1 MMFDEDEGGG
11 LDFGVIAQK
20 IVSLLPVLMLGMLI
34 MGLMLF
40 AVSSIVPQIQAY
52 ADLNAN
58 VQGARAA
65 VTAQAP
71 DPDAATILGAQLE
84 GAVSARD
91 QAAARFATDTQADGI
106 LDTLYRYADEQGVTI
121 VTLRTQQNLDEDP
134 SGPYALRSFRLQVDG
149 ALREL
154 MAFVVGLREAS
165 VPAVQVGAVS
175 INPADAAQM
184 YSLML
189 DLRLST
195 SPYASGAVFADLP
208 HLAVPVPPTPNPAD
222 AESTALAAAATPN
235 LALTATAL
243 FAPTATPPLDGCA
256 GAPPNRIRVGQ
267 TAVVDFNT
275 PSALNILAVPRTV
288 DSDIDIIAQARDGA
302 LLEIIGGPV
311 CGRWKGMDVWYWQVI
326 YGGVQGWAG
335 EASAEER
342 WVCPPDEPEC
352 AE

>member
-11 LDFGVIAQK
+11 LDVGLIAQK
-20 IVSLLPVLMLGMLI
+20 IVTLLPVLMLGMLI

-40 AVSSIVPQIQAY
+40 AVSNIVPQIQAY

-65 VTAQAP
+65 VTALAP
-71 DPDAATILGAQLE
+71 DPDEATVLGAQLE

-91 QAAARFATDTQADGI
+91 AAAARFATDTQADGI
-106 LDTLYRYADEQGVTI
+106 LDTLYRYADAQGVTI

-165 VPAVQVGAVS
+165 VPAVQVSAVS
-175 INPADAAQM
+175 INPADAAQT

-195 SPYASGAVFADLP
+195 SLYASGEVFVDLP
-208 HLAVPVPPTPNPAD
+208 HLAVPVPPTPDPVV
-222 AESTALAAAATPN
+222 AESTAAAVGTPD

-243 FAPTATPPLDGCA
+243 FAPTATLPLGGCA